1 MSDSKY
7 IDASFGKILDN
18 IVDAAPTYSEAAEDQ
33 FLHGRVDKEPTRP
46 NDRRMTDINRQQVA
60 DMLSASESKVDSR
73 LANFDTSVK
82 TGFAD
87 LRAEF
92 ADMRAEMAKQTG
104 EMRAEMA
111 NVRADSH
118 KATTEVTRWVV
129 GFGIAILGAIFAF
142 ARFSDR
148 PTAAPVAVAQPAAH
162 QQAPLVVTVPAGST
176 VLSAPPVPAAVT
188 AQPAK

>member
-1 MSDSKY
+1 MSEPSFSPSPDVQRLLSGLSTPKFGRPANEGPY
-7 IDASFGKILDN
+7 ESIDNRRRDPNHSSMTDLTRQEMTAALGQNKAE
-18 IVDAAPTYSEAAEDQ
+18 VDA
-33 FLHGRVDKEPTRP
+33 
-46 NDRRMTDINRQQVA
+46 
-60 DMLSASESKVDSR
+60 R
-73 LANFDTSVK
+73 LANFDTSIK

-92 ADMRAEMAKQTG
+92 AEMRAEMAKQTG

-142 ARFSDR
+142 ARVSDR
-148 PTAAPVAVAQPAAH
+148 PATPGAAVVQPTAQ
-162 QQAPLVVTVPAGST
+162 QQAPLVVAVPAGST
-176 VLSAPPVPAAVT
+176 VLSAPQAPAT
-188 AQPAK
+188 AQPPAK

>member
-1 MSDSKY
+1 MSNPQYSADPAARKFLSTVV
-7 IDASFGKILDN
+7 ASVYTESTDRTLYQDVDN
-18 IVDAAPTYSEAAEDQ
+18 SGA
-33 FLHGRVDKEPTRP
+33 RP
-46 NDRRMTDINRQQVA
+46 NHRRMTDLNRQQVT
-60 DMLSASESKVDSR
+60 DMLERSEAKVDAR

-92 ADMRAEMAKQTG
+92 AEMRAEMAKQTG

-142 ARFSDR
+142 AKVADKA
-148 PTAAPVAVAQPAAH
+148 PAPLAAAAQPVSH
-162 QQAPLVVTVPAGST
+162 QQVPLVVAVPAGST
-176 VLSAPPVPAAVT
+176 VLSAPQAQAVT
-188 AQPAK
+188 PAQPAK

>member
-1 MSDSKY
+1 MPNDPDFKIDRGAQNFLSQIRPSY
-7 IDASFGKILDN
+7 IEASNVELFQ
-18 IVDAAPTYSEAAEDQ
+18 E
-33 FLHGRVDKEPTRP
+33 VDKQDRRP
-46 NDRRMTDINRQQVA
+46 NDRRMTDLNRQQVS
-60 DMLSASESKVDSR
+60 DMLAASEAKVDAR
-73 LANFDTSVK
+73 LANFDTSIK

-92 ADMRAEMAKQTG
+92 AEMRAEMAKQTG

-142 ARFSDR
+142 ARISDK
-148 PTAAPVAVAQPAAH
+148 PTAPPMVAAQPVA
-162 QQAPLVVTVPAGST
+162 QAPLVVAVPAGT
-176 VLSAPPVPAAVT
+176 TLLSAP
-188 AQPAK
+188 QPAPSQPPK

>member
-1 MSDSKY
+1 MSQAKY
-7 IDASFGKILDN
+7 SRDLSPGKFVSDLVAKFTAEAQDDIEIDVDN
-18 IVDAAPTYSEAAEDQ
+18 PLA
-33 FLHGRVDKEPTRP
+33 RP
-46 NDRRMTDINRQQVA
+46 NHRRMTDLTRQ
-60 DMLSASESKVDSR
+60 EVDAKLAQNKAEVDAR
-73 LANFDTSVK
+73 LVNFDTSIK

-92 ADMRAEMAKQTG
+92 AEMRTEMAKQTG

-142 ARFSDR
+142 ARVSDK
-148 PTAAPVAVAQPAAH
+148 PAASPPAMAQPVVQ
-162 QQAPLVVTVPAGST
+162 QQAPFVIAVPAGSA
-176 VLSAPPVPAAVT
+176 VLSAPITPAATPVLPT
-188 AQPAK
+188 K